1 MSLINIQPDDERH
14 MLNQF
19 NGDDLF
25 LEEGENI
32 QLL

>member
-1 MSLINIQPDDERH
+1 MSLINIEHDEERH
-14 MLNQF
+14 MLNEM
-19 NGDDLF
+19 NDNLF